1 MLCNIGCYIYKLD
14 IVGSCNVNGIQTH
27 MYACACVILGYC
39 SQKFAFAS
47 HYVYPL
53 TANSS
58 EKIYVTLCVG
68 RSKGNS
74 VSFLASGMENCDV
87 HT

>member
-1 MLCNIGCYIYKLD
+1 MLVDEICMEHACYMHIISSRD
-14 IVGSCNVNGIQTH
+14 
-27 MYACACVILGYC
+27 ACACVILGYC

-58 EKIYVTLCVG
+58 EKIYVTLCMG